1 MSESASTY
9 RSGVLFGLV
18 AYLCWG
24 LVPAYF
30 HQLKGVDAL
39 EILAHRIC
47 WSILILAAIAVVT
60 GSWRDIIRVIRTPRL
75 LLILLLSAV
84 LLTVNWL
91 LYIYAT
97 VSGAVAEASLGYY
110 MMPLVNAFLATVFL
124 GEKLRPLHYPALGLV
139 AVGVAVPFVVSGTF
153 TWLAVAVPITFGFY
167 GLVRKQVKVDSST
180 GLAVESLILVGPSLG
195 FLLWQGFHG
204 QGKFGPDPELNAWFA
219 FGGLVTVV
227 PLLTFT
233 LSLRRLPLLANSFIQ
248 FLSPTMQL
256 VVAVYW
262 IGEVVPTE
270 RWIAIG
276 FVWVAVAIF
285 IGDAVWQVQSKRR
298 SRKSPMSLPRFHQP
312 QASVSRLP

>member
-1 MSESASTY
+1 VNETAKY
-9 RSGVLFGLV
+9 RSGILFGLV

-30 HQLKGVDAL
+30 VQLKGVPPL

-47 WSILILAAIAVVT
+47 WSIIILAGLALVT
-60 GSWRDIIRVIRTPRL
+60 GSWRDILRVLGTLRL
-75 LLILLLSAV
+75 VLTLCFSAI

-97 VSGAVAEASLGYY
+97 VNGAVAEASLGYY

-139 AVGVAVPFVVSGTF
+139 AFGVAIPFAISGTF
-153 TWLAVAVPITFGFY
+153 TWLAVAVPITFGCY
-167 GLVRKQVKVDSST
+167 GLVRKRIAVDSAT
-180 GLAVESLILVGPSLG
+180 GLTIESLIMVGPSLG
-195 FLLWQGFHG
+195 FLLWQQFQGV
-204 QGKFGPDPELNAWFA
+204 GKFGNELTLDCWLA
-219 FGGLVTVV
+219 FGGVVTVV

-256 VVAVYW
+256 LVAVYW
-262 IGEVVPTE
+262 IGEVVPPE

-276 FVWVAVAIF
+276 FVWVAVVIF
-285 IGDAVWQVQSKRR
+285 IADAVLQVRSKRLPR
-298 SRKSPMSLPRFHQP
+298 PVIASMPRFHQP
-312 QASVSRLP
+312 QAKASTLP

>member
-1 MSESASTY
+1 MNEPAKAY
-9 RSGVLFGLV
+9 RSGILFGLV

-30 HQLKGVDAL
+30 LQLKGVPPL

-47 WSILILAAIAVVT
+47 WSILVLAGLAAVT
-60 GSWRDIIRVIRTPRL
+60 GSWRDIVRVLRTPRL
-75 LLILLLSAV
+75 MLTLLLSAV

-139 AVGVAVPFVVSGTF
+139 AFGVAVPFALSGTF
-153 TWLAVAVPITFGFY
+153 TWLAVAVPVTFGCY
-167 GLVRKQVKVDSST
+167 GLVRKRVPVDSAT
-180 GLAVESLILVGPSLG
+180 GLTVESLILVGPSLA
-195 FLLWQGFHG
+195 FLLWQRFQGE
-204 QGKFGPDPELNAWFA
+204 GKFGYDPTLDAWLA
-219 FGGLVTVV
+219 FGGIVTVV

-233 LSLRRLPLLANSFIQ
+233 LSLRRLPLLANSLIQ

-256 VVAVYW
+256 LVAVYW
-262 IGEVVPTE
+262 IGEVVPPE

-276 FVWVAVAIF
+276 FVWMAVLIF
-285 IGDAVWQVQSKRR
+285 IADAVLQVRSKRVVQR
-298 SRKSPMSLPRFHQP
+298 AIVPHVPKLSPFALRDRP
-312 QASVSRLP
+312 